1 MHTPFSDLSENLSMF
16 CTSTLMG
23 LFPLPKGSLLSQA
36 EPMSVPVLLSLGE
49 DIYIYINKKHNKELA
64 PNQRFKETATR

>member
-49 DIYIYINKKHNKELA
+49 DIYINKKHNKELA